1 MDCRV
6 LGQLAVRSGTVIG
19 CLTAPKPRK
28 VLALLLV
35 RANLVV
41 PIETLSRELWS
52 DDPPASAHTT
62 LQTYVLQVRRMLAK
76 TLGMASEAVARD
88 ILVTTADGYVLRVKP
103 GELDLHEYE
112 RLAAEGRAAL
122 AEHDDVRGSRLLGEA
137 LKQWHDAALVDVRL
151 GPVLSVEV
159 GHLEESRLAT
169 CQLRIDAELRLNR
182 HHTVLCELSS
192 LAAQHPLHEDL
203 QAQYMVALYRAG
215 RRTDAL
221 NAFHRLRTT
230 LLEDVGLEPS
240 RRIHSI
246 QRAILTADPDLDN
259 FALSMRYSPNT
270 TA

>member
-6 LGQLAVRSGTVIG
+6 LGQMTVRSGVHIG

-41 PIETLSRELWS
+41 PIETLSRELWR
-52 DDPPASAHTT
+52 DEPPASAQTT
-62 LQTYVLQVRRMLAK
+62 LQTYVLQVRRMLAQ
-76 TLGMASEAVARD
+76 TLGMSSEQVARD
-88 ILVTTADGYVLRVKP
+88 ILVTAADGYLLRVQQ

-122 AEHDDVRGSRLLGEA
+122 AQRDDALGSRLLGNA
-137 LKQWHDAALVDVRL
+137 LKLWQDAALVDVRL
-151 GPVLSVEV
+151 GPVLTVEV
-159 GHLEESRLAT
+159 SQLEESRLAT
-169 CQLRIDAELRLNR
+169 CKLRFDAELRLDR
-182 HHTVLCELSS
+182 HHAVLCELSS

-240 RRIHSI
+240 RRIHSL
-246 QRAILTADPDLDN
+246 QRAILTADPALDH
-259 FALSMRYSPNT
+259 FAFSAMEQPV
-270 TA
+270 

>member
-6 LGQLAVRSGTVIG
+6 LGQLAVRAGTSVG

-41 PIETLSRELWS
+41 SIDTLSRELWS
-52 DDPPASAHTT
+52 DEPPASAQTT
-62 LQTYVLQVRRMLAK
+62 LQTYVLQVRRMLAQ
-76 TLGMASEAVARD
+76 TLGLSSEEVARD
-88 ILVTTADGYVLRVKP
+88 VLVTTADGYLMRVQP

-112 RLAAEGRAAL
+112 RLAAQGRAAL
-122 AEHDDVRGSRLLGEA
+122 AEREDAVASRLLSQA
-137 LKQWHDAALVDVRL
+137 LQLWQDSALVDVRL
-151 GPVLSVEV
+151 GPVLTVEA
-159 GHLEESRLAT
+159 GQLEESRLAT
-169 CQLRIDAELRLNR
+169 CKLRFDAELRLDR
-182 HHTVLCELSS
+182 HHAVLCELSG

-221 NAFHRLRTT
+221 NAFHRLRAT

-240 RRIHSI
+240 RRIHSL
-246 QRAILTADPDLDN
+246 QRAILSADPALDD
-259 FALSMRYSPNT
+259 FAFSAMEQF
-270 TA
+270 A